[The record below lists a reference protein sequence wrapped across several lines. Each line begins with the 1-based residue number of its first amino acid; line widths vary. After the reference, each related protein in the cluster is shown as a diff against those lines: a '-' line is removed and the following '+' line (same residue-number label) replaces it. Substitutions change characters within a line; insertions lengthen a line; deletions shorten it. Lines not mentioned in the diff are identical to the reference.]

1 MAAADAVDLPA
12 VCSGDS
18 HARGGPAV
26 PALRL
31 PRGHVTDR
39 RRGTSTTRLSSRRRC
54 PDQETMPN
62 TMTASLVAIVVELQD
77 PTGRRW
83 QTAID
88 LLLEAGRTDGKY
100 NS

>member
-1 MAAADAVDLPA
+1 
-12 VCSGDS
+12 
-18 HARGGPAV
+18 
-26 PALRL
+26 
-31 PRGHVTDR
+31 
-39 RRGTSTTRLSSRRRC
+39 
-54 PDQETMPN
+54 
-62 TMTASLVAIVVELQD
+62 MTASLVAIVVELQD